1 MITKWKKFILTRRSC
16 PLVVGAPSVN
26 PIIKEQKMPET
37 EKEFWYKIEDS
48 LYVEKEGKKKP
59 KYKQLEFDFEKDYN
73 LVEDQV
79 API

>member
-1 MITKWKKFILTRRSC
+1 MKKINHIDQQPTC
-16 PLVVGAPSVN
+16 KKGGP
-26 PIIKEQKMPET
+26 MPET

-48 LYVEKEGKKKP
+48 LYDDKKKKEE

>member
-1 MITKWKKFILTRRSC
+1 
-16 PLVVGAPSVN
+16 
-26 PIIKEQKMPET
+26 MPET

-48 LYVEKEGKKKP
+48 FHDKKKKEE

>member
-1 MITKWKKFILTRRSC
+1 
-16 PLVVGAPSVN
+16 
-26 PIIKEQKMPET
+26 MPET

-48 LYVEKEGKKKP
+48 LHDDKKKKEE